1 MKKIMAS
8 LLIAAGLCNFAS
20 AGELDNA
27 LSAIDKAGEMLQDK
41 GMSEVGSSY
50 FDMIIGA
57 VEDALQNHEDD
68 SKLNEFKEHFQAAK
82 DISSEYVI
90 AEEEDRPE
98 MESKLDEYKNEV
110 GELKEY
116 IQELKD
122 ADENSV
128 E

>member
-8 LLIAAGLCNFAS
+8 LLIATGLCNFAS
-20 AGELDNA
+20 ADEIDNA
-27 LSAIDKAGEMLQDK
+27 LSTIDKAGEMLQNK

-57 VEDALQNHEDD
+57 VDDALQNHEDD
-68 SKLNEFKEHFQAAK
+68 SKLAEFKEHFQEAK
-82 DISSEYVI
+82 DIFSEYIV

-98 MESKLDEYKNEV
+98 LESKLDEYKNEV
-110 GELKEY
+110 SELKEY
-116 IQELKD
+116 IQELQAVD
-122 ADENSV
+122 VNPE